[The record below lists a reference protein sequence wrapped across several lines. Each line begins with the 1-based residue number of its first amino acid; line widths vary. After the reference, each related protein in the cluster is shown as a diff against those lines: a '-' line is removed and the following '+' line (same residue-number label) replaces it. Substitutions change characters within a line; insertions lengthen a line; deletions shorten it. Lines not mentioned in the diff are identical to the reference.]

1 MKIVSFSSIGGAS
14 GDMILGSLIGL
25 GADVNA
31 IDAAIKNLLPDE
43 NLTIRTEN
51 IVSKG
56 IAGLR
61 AIVEII
67 EEHHHHHHD
76 NHGHHEHHE
85 EHGHH
90 HHRKLNDILTLIE
103 KSPLSDSVK
112 TMSSNVFRN
121 LAAAEA
127 KVHGTTPEEIHF
139 HEVGAVDSIA
149 DIVGCCL
156 AFNMLGAEKIFLSP
170 LPEGQGFL
178 KCQHGIMPIPA
189 PATAELMISGK
200 LKSFQTDEPF
210 ELVTPTGAALLATW
224 EKVSAG
230 FTGTTLAVSNSFG
243 SRELQN
249 RPNLLRA
256 SLVELDQKDSA
267 LSDSCL
273 VLETNIDDTTPEIMG
288 AVFDKLLASGALD
301 VFVTPVVMKKNRPG
315 FLLTALCRAE
325 DADAVSRIIF
335 TETGTFGIRMHESSR
350 KILKRSF
357 KTVDTAHGRVRI
369 KVGGYSEDAIIVAA
383 PEMADCMELAEKLK
397 LPLRTVY
404 NEAVAVAS
412 EEVRTHAETDDRKK
426 DSSG

>member
-25 GADVNA
+25 GADVKT
-31 IDAAIKNLLPDE
+31 IDAAIKKLLPDE

-61 AIVEII
+61 AIVEIV

-76 NHGHHEHHE
+76 HHE
-85 EHGHH
+85 EHVHHH

-156 AFNMLGAEKIFLSP
+156 AFEMLGAEKIFLSP

-189 PATAELMISGK
+189 PATAELMVSGK
-200 LKSFQTDEPF
+200 LRSFQTDEPF
-210 ELVTPTGAALLATW
+210 ELVTPTGAALLSTW
-224 EKVSAG
+224 EKVPAG
-230 FTGTTLAVSNSFG
+230 FTGTTLSVSNSFG

-256 SLVELDQKDSA
+256 SLVELTDEA
-267 LSDSCL
+267 APFSDSCL

-288 AVFDKLLASGALD
+288 LVFDKLLASGALD
-301 VFVTPVVMKKNRPG
+301 AFVTPVIMKKNRPG
-315 FLLTALCRAE
+315 FLLTTLCRAE
-325 DADAVSRIIF
+325 DSDAISRIIF
-335 TETGTFGIRMHESSR
+335 AETGTFGIRMHESSR

-369 KVGGYSEDAIIVAA
+369 KVGGYCNDSIIVAT
-383 PEMADCMELAEKLK
+383 PEMGDCVELASMHG
-397 LPLRTVY
+397 LPVRTVY
-404 NEAVAVAS
+404 NEAVAAAS
-412 EEVRTHAETDDRKK
+412 KEVGSDVETHDRKK
-426 DSSG
+426 DSAG